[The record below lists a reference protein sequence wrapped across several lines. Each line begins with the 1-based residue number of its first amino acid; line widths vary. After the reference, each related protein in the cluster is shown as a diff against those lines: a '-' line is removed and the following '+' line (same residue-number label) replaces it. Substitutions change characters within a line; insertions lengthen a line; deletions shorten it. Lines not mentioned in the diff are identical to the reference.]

1 MGCVIPTSLS
11 VCASECEAFCS
22 RIVVCF
28 VGGWLRFGLCGL
40 SFFFCLLWLGVCH
53 ATHELYSDRFSQR
66 RGNSMSMRSCQ
77 RRGVGFLPRFSVLMW
92 CWLARDGLFIVVY
105 LRKCWK
111 FFFSMCFPNRWF
123 VCIMRTCMLMC
134 VFSMQSSCV
143 IFPPRSESMC
153 RRLLATRGQFLAQQ
167 FGYVVFFCASLETFR
182 MVWCLFRACTDF
194 PNTWFPC
201 LCLVWMII
209 RFIPQSGACYGVK
222 LESMRCTLWQSGKW
236 RHLW

>member
-1 MGCVIPTSLS
+1 M
-11 VCASECEAFCS
+11 
-22 RIVVCF
+22 
-28 VGGWLRFGLCGL
+28 
-40 SFFFCLLWLGVCH
+40 CH

-123 VCIMRTCMLMC
+123 VCIMRTCMWMC
-134 VFSMQSSCV
+134 VYLMQSSCV

-153 RRLLATRGQFLAQQ
+153 RRLLATRGQFLSQQ
-167 FGYVVFFCASLETFR
+167 FGYVVFFVHHSKHFEWFGVCSARAQISRTHGFHVY
-182 MVWCLFRACTDF
+182 VWC
-194 PNTWFPC
+194 
-201 LCLVWMII
+201 
-209 RFIPQSGACYGVK
+209 G
-222 LESMRCTLWQSGKW
+222 
-236 RHLW
+236 